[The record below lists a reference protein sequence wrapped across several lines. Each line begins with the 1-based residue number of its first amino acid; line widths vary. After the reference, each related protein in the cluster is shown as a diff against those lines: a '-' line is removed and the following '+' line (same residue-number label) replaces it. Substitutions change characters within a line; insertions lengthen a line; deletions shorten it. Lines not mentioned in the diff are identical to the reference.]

1 MCSSI
6 HERSLRGARS
16 IAQPPRWVV
25 WISLLAG
32 LFEEEVR
39 VAVDRSQPKNYFIDM
54 DGVLM
59 RGAAPIPG
67 AAGFIDRLVER
78 GAKYLLLTNNSLYT
92 PRDLRLRLEKSG
104 LTVPTES
111 IYTSA
116 LATAQFLDSQNSEG
130 TAFVIGESGL
140 TTALHE
146 VGYTFTDTDPNY
158 VVVGETSSYSFER
171 IARAIRL
178 IAAGARFVVTNP
190 DVAGPSES
198 GLIPATGAVAALMS
212 SASGVRPYFVGKPN
226 PLMMRSAL
234 NAIDAHS
241 EDSVMI
247 GDNMDTDVIMG
258 IESGLETVLV
268 LSGVTRLEDVERYS
282 YGPSRIVESVAEIAP

>member
-1 MCSSI
+1 
-6 HERSLRGARS
+6 
-16 IAQPPRWVV
+16 
-25 WISLLAG
+25 
-32 LFEEEVR
+32 
-39 VAVDRSQPKNYFIDM
+39 M

-67 AAGFIDRLVER
+67 AAEFVGRLEER
-78 GAKYLLLTNNSLYT
+78 GAKFLLLTNNSLFT

-104 LTVPTES
+104 LKVPVES

-116 LATAQFLDSQNSEG
+116 MATANFLDSQNPDG

-146 VGYTFTDTDPNY
+146 VGYTLTDTDPDY
-158 VVVGETSSYSFER
+158 VVLGETTAYSFER

-178 IAAGARFVVTNP
+178 IASGARFVVTNP
-190 DVAGPSES
+190 DVAGPSEA
-198 GLIPATGAVAALMS
+198 GIIPATGAVAALIS

-226 PLMMRSAL
+226 PLMMRTAL

-247 GDNMDTDVIMG
+247 GDNMDTDIIMG
-258 IESGLETVLV
+258 LESGLETVLV
-268 LSGVTRLEDVERYS
+268 LSGVTGHADVERYS
-282 YGPSRIVESVAEIAP
+282 YGPTRVVESVAQITP